1 LSQSWRTIGRFSI
14 AGFTNTTVK
23 EEKVYNPRL
32 SKSKEEFVT
41 IMNNLNLS
49 YPKQIDIALPANK
62 VCGLY
67 NLPAELEEKYKDIL
81 KS

>member
-1 LSQSWRTIGRFSI
+1 M
-14 AGFTNTTVK
+14 NTTVK

-32 SKSKEEFVT
+32 SKSKEEFVS

-67 NLPAELEEKYKDIL
+67 NLPTELEEKFDAIL

>member
-1 LSQSWRTIGRFSI
+1 MNLSSYWDKWFFF
-14 AGFTNTTVK
+14 AGFMNTTVK

-32 SKSKEEFVT
+32 SKSKEEFVS

-67 NLPAELEEKYKDIL
+67 NLPTELEEKFDAIL